1 MADHRTPILAPS
13 ILAADFGHLADEIK
27 ACEMAGADWIH
38 CDVMDGHYVP
48 NLTFGPMIVRLLK
61 KTTTLPLDVHL
72 MITNPERS
80 LEWYIDA
87 GADHVSIH
95 PETCSHL
102 DRAIRQIRKLG
113 AKAGVVLNPGSP
125 LDLMEPVIDIADLI
139 LIMSVNPGFGG
150 QDFIPNALKRIRKV
164 RKAIDDSGH
173 DIRLAVDGGIELENA
188 NAVVE
193 AGANVL
199 VAGTSIFKDG
209 AAVTIPKF
217 KRLFGA

>member
-48 NLTFGPMIVRLLK
+48 NLTFGPMIVKLLK

>member
-27 ACEMAGADWIH
+27 VCEMAGADWIH

-48 NLTFGPMIVRLLK
+48 NLTFGPMIVKLLK